1 MSDETFSITFVQGE
15 NDPVL
20 LHDLTRIYDVCG
32 YGGKIE
38 ADDTLFVAYL
48 SGIAAGGVRLCNE
61 EDVIVLRGMEI
72 LPRYRRQ
79 GLGLGL
85 LAACKPALSEQT
97 VYCLPYA
104 HLVDFYATVGFSP
117 IDIECAPYFLQARAA
132 DYAKTGKKIVAMC
145 RPAKRLGDDVAGAHL
160 TAPSSGKTDT
170 GKIDEV
176 VLALF
181 QLTLHE
187 HFRAWKGFDWG
198 VLNRLFEQGYICDP
212 VNKNKSVALTDEGL
226 VESKRLFQKWF
237 VKGR

>member
-1 MSDETFSITFVQGE
+1 MRDATCGIRIIQGE

-20 LHDLTRIYDVCG
+20 LRDLTRIYDVCG

-61 EDVIVLRGMEI
+61 EGVIVLRGMEI
-72 LPRYRRQ
+72 LPGYRRQ

-117 IDIECAPYFLQARAA
+117 IDIACAPYFLQARAA
-132 DYAKTGKKIVAMC
+132 GYVKTGKKIVAMC
-145 RPAKRLGDDVAGAHL
+145 RSKNGL
-160 TAPSSGKTDT
+160 S
-170 GKIDEV
+170 
-176 VLALF
+176 
-181 QLTLHE
+181 
-187 HFRAWKGFDWG
+187 KG
-198 VLNRLFEQGYICDP
+198 
-212 VNKNKSVALTDEGL
+212 
-226 VESKRLFQKWF
+226 VES
-237 VKGR
+237 VSGGRSQ